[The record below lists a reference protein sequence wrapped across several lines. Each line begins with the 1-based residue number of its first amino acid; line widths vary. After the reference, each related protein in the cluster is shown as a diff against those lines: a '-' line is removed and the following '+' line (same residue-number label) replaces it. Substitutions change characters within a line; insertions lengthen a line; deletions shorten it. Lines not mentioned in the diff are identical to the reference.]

1 MADFKSP
8 TIKVEFVVLA
18 GGVVTTTIPLLDF
31 MEVLQDALK
40 ESNGDVPAAHQAV
53 MEAIE
58 RLKRRVS

>member
-8 TIKVEFVVLA
+8 TIEVEFVVRA
-18 GGVVTTTIPLLDF
+18 GGVVTTSIPLLDF
-31 MEVLQDALK
+31 MEVLQDALE
-40 ESNGDVPAAHQAV
+40 ESNGDVATAHQSV